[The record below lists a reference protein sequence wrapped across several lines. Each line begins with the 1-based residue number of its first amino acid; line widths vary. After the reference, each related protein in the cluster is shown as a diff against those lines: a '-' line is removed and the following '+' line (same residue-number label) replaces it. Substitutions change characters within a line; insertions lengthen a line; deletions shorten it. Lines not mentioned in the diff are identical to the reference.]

1 MYGGTNLDCV
11 KHITCI
17 QISKSVLINFKGKCV
32 SCESR
37 RWWFKNL
44 CYCTAA
50 AIWGNTQTNQLYV
63 YPLTLFHISLLTH
76 QTLHKNLLLQL
87 CGKEWDNWYPS
98 KMSWKMFLHL
108 KKKVFSCLVQLLS
121 INLLSLAGLLRTTGW
136 SSTVVSWD
144 SCCPMNLSA
153 KLQE

>member
-1 MYGGTNLDCV
+1 MHGGTNLDYV

-17 QISKSVLINFKGKCV
+17 QISKSFPVNFKRKWV

-63 YPLTLFHISLLTH
+63 YPLALLHISSLTH
-76 QTLHKNLLLQL
+76 QTLQRDCSFVQKNETTGTRAN
-87 CGKEWDNWYPS
+87 CPEICSYIK
-98 KMSWKMFLHL
+98 
-108 KKKVFSCLVQLLS
+108 KKKVFSCFVQLLS
-121 INLLSLAGLLRTTGW
+121 INLLSLAALLRTTGW
-136 SSTVVSWD
+136 SSIVVSWD

>member
-11 KHITCI
+11 KHKICI
-17 QISKSVLINFKGKCV
+17 EISKRFLINFKGKWV

-37 RWWFKNL
+37 RPWFKNL
-44 CYCTAA
+44 CYCTAP
-50 AIWGNTQTNQLYV
+50 AIWGNTQTNHLYV
-63 YPLTLFHISLLTH
+63 YPLTLLHISPLTH
-76 QTLHKNLLLQL
+76 QTLQRDCALAALWKRMRQL
-87 CGKEWDNWYPS
+87 VPEQTVLKCVLT
-98 KMSWKMFLHL
+98 F
-108 KKKVFSCLVQLLS
+108 KKKVFSCLVQFLS
-121 INLLSLAGLLRTTGW
+121 INLLSLARLLRTTGW